1 MNVIRNQTNKKYPP
15 RNMPKKYIFILE
27 KRKWILWLTEEKK
40 RGEYLDLKKKNIA
53 CISVKGKKKKKT
65 KNMACFSSKQ
75 QMLPIFKPSATAAP
89 HGGAARGKSRWRN
102 QRHWCYQLWQNGSVY
117 MDSTNKTDGR
127 DHKRGIRTTP
137 RERVS
142 QEMTHRSKGR
152 ES

>member
-27 KRKWILWLTEEKK
+27 KRKWILWLTEEKE
-40 RGEYLDLKKKNIA
+40 RGEYLDSKKKY
-53 CISVKGKKKKKT
+53 CLPFSKRKKKKT

-75 QMLPIFKPSATAAP
+75 QMLPTFKPSATAAP
-89 HGGAARGKSRWRN
+89 HAGAARGKSRWRN

-127 DHKRGIRTTP
+127 DHKRRIRTTP